1 VSRILPVRVS
11 ILILLA
17 LVAAPSL
24 AADPEWLWANG
35 DPKENDTVFFRKT
48 FELKGKPKA
57 AVFSGSCDNVF
68 TLFVNGQM
76 VTQGSEWSLPVR
88 EKLEKHLVEGK
99 NVIAVRGANQ
109 GSAAAFIAILDLENA
124 DGSKQQIVTEA
135 LNVYSQRV
143 VAFIDAAMSGA
154 RTPEAKVEA
163 LFKAFAK
170 RVEQGD
176 FLHSCPAATVC
187 LDLDAGLEPL
197 RVVVADALDDYLN
210 VIEKHFPMPDRRRG
224 RSFAGLLLTAIEGGY
239 IRSRAERSGKPF
251 REAGAWLA
259 ELAARESP

>member
-1 VSRILPVRVS
+1 MGSPARATATRERMIDAT
-11 ILILLA
+11 ITLL
-17 LVAAPSL
+17 
-24 AADPEWLWANG
+24 
-35 DPKENDTVFFRKT
+35 RR
-48 FELKGKPKA
+48 
-57 AVFSGSCDNVF
+57 SGLSGAGIN
-68 TLFVNGQM
+68 
-76 VTQGSEWSLPVR
+76 EIVR
-88 EKLEKHLVEGK
+88 ES
-99 NVIAVRGANQ
+99 GAPK
-109 GSAAAFIAILDLENA
+109 GSVYHFFP
-124 DGSKQQIVTEA
+124 DGKQQIVTEA